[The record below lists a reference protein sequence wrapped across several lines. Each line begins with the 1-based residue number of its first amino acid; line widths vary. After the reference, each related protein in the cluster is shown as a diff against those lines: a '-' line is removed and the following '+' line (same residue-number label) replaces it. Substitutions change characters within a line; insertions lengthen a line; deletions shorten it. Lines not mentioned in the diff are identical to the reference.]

1 MPLEWGRNYIKSRRL
16 MLRLERKRMLT
27 LRQAQRLI
35 SYKGFY
41 KFSDYGGNFAAFR
54 AAQNIIRKEAV
65 A

>member
-1 MPLEWGRNYIKSRRL
+1 
-16 MLRLERKRMLT
+16 MLT
-27 LRQAQRLI
+27 LKQAQRLI

-41 KFSDYGGNFAAFR
+41 KFSDYSGNFAAFR